1 MKKFCKSFVVVLA
14 ALLVV
19 QPMLAVAA
27 SPARIIP
34 TGNVSLL
41 ADGKEMSQF
50 RSEMP
55 LPQGALMACNGN
67 CLVQTQSLQLVAAD
81 KTVFALAESQKEWDL
96 TVKSGQVDFA
106 IAAQAKPMAF
116 HTPHDIITA
125 EQAIIPAS
133 SDGLV
138 RGYVSVTENGTELT
152 VQEGALQVMS
162 SDGRQLVQAGHS
174 VVLAQAKVGKTEK
187 AAAAGAAASAGAGA
201 GIAAG
206 SGGISSS
213 TALAAGGIVAAG
225 IAGGVIATG
234 STGPIKAGTYADVE
248 SPF

>member
-14 ALLVV
+14 ALLVA
-19 QPMLAVAA
+19 QPMLAAAA
-27 SPARIIP
+27 SSARIIP

-67 CLVQTQSLQLVAAD
+67 ALVQTQNLQLVAVD
-81 KTVFALAESQKEWDL
+81 KTVFALAESQKQWDL

-106 IAAQAKPMAF
+106 ISAQAKPMAF
-116 HTPHDIITA
+116 HTPHDSIQA
-125 EQAIIPAS
+125 EQAIVPAG

-138 RGYVSVTENGTELT
+138 RGSLSVAENGTELT
-152 VQEGALQVMS
+152 IQEGALQVMTS
-162 SDGRQLVQAGHS
+162 EGQQLVQAGHS
-174 VVLAQAKVGKTEK
+174 VVLAQAKVGNAGKV
-187 AAAAGAAASAGAGA
+187 AAAGTAATAAGAGVA
-201 GIAAG
+201 AAG
-206 SGGISSS
+206 GSGISST
-213 TALAAGGIVAAG
+213 TALAAGGVVAAG
-225 IAGGVIATG
+225 IAAGAIGAT
-234 STGPIKAGTYADVE
+234 SSGPIKAGTYADVE